1 MRFLGY
7 LVFAVL
13 ALLAVTVGAAYLL
26 PREVTVAREIVID
39 APPDRIFPYLN
50 SLHKAKEW
58 SPWTGLDP
66 KAKIEVNYA
75 GPDSG
80 VGSRMTWS
88 SDDPRIGTGSQEI
101 MASVPGQRVETALSF
116 DDMGVSTSWQVLKAE
131 GERHPR
137 HLGAAGRYRD
147 VAGRPLPGADDRPL
161 GRAGVREGAR
171 EAQGDGGDGAGGD
184 FGVEPEPGNARTR
197 NAEGQPARGAE
208 PVLDA

>member
-13 ALLAVTVGAAYLL
+13 ALLAVAVGAAYLL

-101 MASVPGQRVETALSF
+101 MASVPDQRVETALSF
-116 DDMGVSTSWQVLKAE
+116 DDMGVSTSWLVLKPE
-131 GERHPR
+131 GSGTRVTWGLQVDTGTSPD
-137 HLGAAGRYRD
+137 GRYK
-147 VAGRPLPGADDRPL
+147 GLMIDRSVGPVFEKGL
-161 GRAGVREGAR
+161 ANLKATVETAQAGVLE
-171 EAQGDGGDGAGGD
+171 
-184 FGVEPEPGNARTR
+184 
-197 NAEGQPARGAE
+197 
-208 PVLDA
+208 